1 MHKFAEPI
9 CMPLI
14 ALRGITV
21 FPGMLLHFDV
31 GRERSRKALEKAIKT
46 DQTIFLVAQ
55 KDIRTDA
62 PREKDL
68 YSIGTIS
75 KVKQMIRLPG
85 GGIRTMVEGISRARV
100 MEYLQYD
107 PYCEV
112 KVAAY
117 IPPQDERSVKS
128 EPLVR
133 YARELYQQ
141 LASLN
146 PNSDPEA
153 LLEVMAGDSPGF
165 LADYI
170 TQNTQF
176 RYGDKQAVLEEL
188 SPLRRLELVINI
200 LAREIQVVGAEIEIQ
215 NKVRE
220 QIDKNQKDYV
230 LREQL
235 RAIKTELGELEDLS
249 DEAGEYNRK
258 IKKLG
263 LDKESE
269 EKLLKEASRLAKLG
283 VNAAESGVVRTYLD
297 TVLELPWNK
306 RSKERLDIA
315 RVAKTL
321 EAEHFGMKKVKERI
335 LEYVAV
341 KRLATGIKNQILCL
355 VGPPGTGKTSVAM
368 SIARATGRKL
378 ARVSLGGI
386 RDEADIRG
394 HRKTYIGAMP
404 GRIIAAISQAGSKN
418 AVLVLDEIDK
428 MGADYK
434 GDPAAALLEVLDSEQ
449 NHAFRDHYIELPFDL
464 SEVLFITT
472 ANTTETIPRP
482 LLDRMEVIEL
492 TSYTDVEKLEIAKRH
507 LLPKQLARHG
517 LTKKTF
523 KMTDGAI
530 RALIRGYTRE
540 AGVRQLEREIAACCR
555 KVAKKIVEGEAE
567 KVTVTE
573 KNISELLGAP
583 RYRPEHNQTEALVGV
598 VKGLAWTAGGGEILE
613 AEANVLPGTG
623 KLELT
628 GNLGDIMKESAK
640 TAISYIR
647 SRVAELGIAPDFY
660 SKTDIHIHFPEGAIP
675 KDGPSAGITIATA
688 IVSAL
693 TARPVKGDVA
703 MTGEITLRGRVL
715 PVGGLREK
723 TMAAYRLGVKRVIIP
738 KENEQNLE
746 EIDPTVRA
754 GLEFFPAATLDSV
767 LELAL
772 APKQARESDKV
783 NDNES
788 E

>member
-1 MHKFAEPI
+1 MNRFSEPVL
-9 CMPLI
+9 MPLI

-21 FPGMLLHFDV
+21 FPNMLLHFDV
-31 GRERSRKALEKAIKT
+31 GRDRSRKALEQAIKT
-46 DQTIFLVAQ
+46 DQTVFLVAQ
-55 KDIRTDA
+55 KDIRTDD
-62 PREKDL
+62 PQESDL
-68 YSIGTIS
+68 YLTGTIS
-75 KVKQMIRLPG
+75 KIKQMLKLPG
-85 GGIRTMVEGISRARV
+85 GGIRAMVEGVSRGRV
-100 MEYLQYD
+100 LEYMKYD

-112 KVAAY
+112 SVAAY
-117 IPPQDERSVKS
+117 IPPKDERPTKA
-128 EPLVR
+128 EPLIR
-133 YARELYQQ
+133 YTRELYQE
-141 LASLN
+141 LVSLN
-146 PNSDPEA
+146 PSSDPEA
-153 LLEVMAGDSPGF
+153 LLEVMSNDSPGY

-176 RYGDKQAVLEEL
+176 RYGDKQAVLDEL
-188 SPLRRLELVINI
+188 SPLRRLDLVVNI
-200 LAREIQVVGAEIEIQ
+200 LAREIQVVGAELEIQ
-215 NKVRE
+215 NKVKE
-220 QIDKNQKDYV
+220 QLDKNQKDYV

-235 RAIKTELGELEDLS
+235 RAIRTELGEQEDAS
-249 DEAGEYNRK
+249 DEAGEYTKK
-258 IKKLG
+258 IKALG

-269 EKLLKEASRLAKLG
+269 DKLLKEASRLGKLS

-306 RSKERLDIA
+306 RTKERLDIV
-315 RVAKTL
+315 RVSKTL
-321 EAEHFGMKKVKERI
+321 EADHFGMKKVKERI

-341 KRLATGIKNQILCL
+341 KSLTADIRNQIICL
-355 VGPPGTGKTSVAM
+355 VGPPGTGKPSVAM
-368 SIARATGRKL
+368 SVAKATGRKL
-378 ARVSLGGI
+378 ARVSLGGV

-404 GRIIAAISQAGSKN
+404 GRIIAAVSQAGSKN
-418 AVLVLDEIDK
+418 PVIVLDEVDK
-428 MGADYK
+428 LGADYK

-492 TSYTDVEKLEIAKRH
+492 TSYTDEEKVEIAKRH
-507 LLPKQLARHG
+507 LLPKQLKRHG

-523 KMTDGAI
+523 KITDGTI

-540 AGVRQLEREIAACCR
+540 SGVRQLEREIAACCR
-555 KVAKKIVEGEAE
+555 KSAKKIVEGKVE
-567 KVTVTE
+567 KINLTE
-573 KNISELLGAP
+573 KNLAELLGAP
-583 RYRPEHNQTEALVGV
+583 YYKPEYNETEQIVGV
-598 VKGLAWTAGGGEILE
+598 VRGLAWTASGGEILE

-628 GNLGDIMKESAK
+628 GNLGDIMKESAR

-647 SRVAELGIAPDFY
+647 SRVSELGIAPDFY

-693 TARPVKGDVA
+693 TERPVLGDIA

-715 PVGGLREK
+715 PIGGLREK

-738 KENEQNLE
+738 KENEPDLE
-746 EIDPTVRA
+746 NIDSTVRA
-754 GLEFFPAATLDSV
+754 GLEFFPVSTLDRV

-772 APKQARESDKV
+772 APKKAEQTPQEGS
-783 NDNES
+783 
-788 E
+788 